1 MHNNTRPHLYILT
14 NNVNFNKDYK
24 DNNKEYVYNAQ
35 LNIISLTRHL
45 ERAEK
50 QGNLYLYLS
59 LKPRTSNSRQRFVLN
74 IMIRDR

>member
-1 MHNNTRPHLYILT
+1 MHNNTRPRLYTLT

-35 LNIISLTRHL
+35 LNIISLTRRL

-50 QGNLYLYLS
+50 QGRTYLYLYIPKDAKTLY
-59 LKPRTSNSRQRFVLN
+59 KRF
-74 IMIRDR
+74 

>member
-1 MHNNTRPHLYILT
+1 MHNNTRPHLYTLT

-35 LNIISLTRHL
+35 LNIISHIRPL

-50 QGNLYLYLS
+50 QGKLHLYLYIPKR
-59 LKPRTSNSRQRFVLN
+59 LKTPHKRF
-74 IMIRDR
+74 

>member
-24 DNNKEYVYNAQ
+24 DNNKEYVHNAQ
-35 LNIISLTRHL
+35 LNTISVTRPL

-50 QGNLYLYLS
+50 QGSLYLYLYIP
-59 LKPRTSNSRQRFVLN
+59 KRIKTPYKRF
-74 IMIRDR
+74 

>member
-1 MHNNTRPHLYILT
+1 MHNNTRPRLYTLT

-24 DNNKEYVYNAQ
+24 DNNKEYVCNAQ

-50 QGNLYLYLS
+50 QGKLHLYLYIPNDAKTLY
-59 LKPRTSNSRQRFVLN
+59 KRF
-74 IMIRDR
+74 